1 MVIKEVIKMK
11 YEDYEAKLND
21 VVKNP
26 DSAAT
31 AVLDIL
37 KEIKADTDTL
47 ASLEAGIS
55 ERDGRIRDLQDT
67 NMKLFLR
74 QTGDNGQKD
83 DEDKTPDEMLDDLFK
98 ED

>member
-1 MVIKEVIKMK
+1 MK
-11 YEDYEAKLND
+11 YEEYEAKLND

-37 KEIKADTDTL
+37 KDIKADTDTL
-47 ASLEAGIS
+47 ASLEAGIA

-74 QTGDNGQKD
+74 QTGVGSEDEEEKD
-83 DEDKTPDEMLDDLFK
+83 PDAVLDELFK
-98 ED
+98 EE

>member
-1 MVIKEVIKMK
+1 MK
-11 YEDYEAKLND
+11 YEEYEAKLND

-37 KEIKADTDTL
+37 KDIKADTDTL
-47 ASLEAGIS
+47 ASLEAGIA

-74 QTGDNGQKD
+74 QTGDNGQTD
-83 DEDKTPDEMLDDLFK
+83 QDEKTPDEMLDELFK
-98 ED
+98 EE

>member
-1 MVIKEVIKMK
+1 MT
-11 YEDYEAKLND
+11 YEEYEAKLND

-37 KEIKADTDTL
+37 KDIKADTDTL
-47 ASLEAGIS
+47 ASLEAGIT

-74 QTGDNGQKD
+74 QTGKGAEEPEEKD
-83 DEDKTPDEMLDDLFK
+83 PDAVLDELFK

>member
-1 MVIKEVIKMK
+1 MK
-11 YEDYEAKLND
+11 YEEYEAKLND

-37 KEIKADTDTL
+37 KDIKADTDTL
-47 ASLEAGIS
+47 ASLEAGIA

-74 QTGDNGQKD
+74 QTGDNGQTD
-83 DEDKTPDEMLDDLFK
+83 QDEKTPDEMLEELFK
-98 ED
+98 EE

>member
-1 MVIKEVIKMK
+1 MK
-11 YEDYEAKLND
+11 YEEYEAKLND

-37 KEIKADTDTL
+37 KDIKADTDTL
-47 ASLEAGIS
+47 ASLEAGIA

-67 NMKLFLR
+67 NMKLCLR
-74 QTGDNGQKD
+74 QTGDNGQTD
-83 DEDKTPDEMLDDLFK
+83 QDEKTPDEMLDELFK
-98 ED
+98 EE

>member
-1 MVIKEVIKMK
+1 MK
-11 YEDYEAKLND
+11 YEEYEAKLND

-37 KEIKADTDTL
+37 KDIKADTDTL
-47 ASLEAGIS
+47 ASLEAGIA

-74 QTGDNGQKD
+74 QTGAGPE
-83 DEDKTPDEMLDDLFK
+83 DEDEKDPDAVLDELFK
-98 ED
+98 EE

>member
-1 MVIKEVIKMK
+1 MK
-11 YEDYEAKLND
+11 YEEYEAKLND

-37 KEIKADTDTL
+37 KDIKADTDTL
-47 ASLEAGIS
+47 ASLEAGIA

-74 QTGDNGQKD
+74 QTGSGSEEEEEKD
-83 DEDKTPDEMLDDLFK
+83 PDAVLDELFK
-98 ED
+98 EE

>member
-1 MVIKEVIKMK
+1 MK
-11 YEDYEAKLND
+11 YEEYEAKLND

-37 KEIKADTDTL
+37 KDIKADTDTL
-47 ASLEAGIS
+47 ASLEAGIA
-55 ERDGRIRDLQDT
+55 ERDGGIRDLQDT

-74 QTGDNGQKD
+74 QTGDNGQTD
-83 DEDKTPDEMLDDLFK
+83 QDEKTPDEMLDELFK
-98 ED
+98 EE

>member
-1 MVIKEVIKMK
+1 MK
-11 YEDYEAKLND
+11 YEEYEAKLND

-37 KEIKADTDTL
+37 KDIKADTDTL
-47 ASLEAGIS
+47 ASLEAGIA

-74 QTGDNGQKD
+74 QTGDNGQTEP
-83 DEDKTPDEMLDDLFK
+83 DEKTPDEMLDELFK

>member
-1 MVIKEVIKMK
+1 MK
-11 YEDYEAKLND
+11 YEEYEAKLND

-37 KEIKADTDTL
+37 KDIKADTDTL
-47 ASLEAGIS
+47 ASLEAGIA

-74 QTGDNGQKD
+74 QTGAGSEENEEKD
-83 DEDKTPDEMLDDLFK
+83 PDAVLDELFK
-98 ED
+98 EE

>member
-1 MVIKEVIKMK
+1 MK
-11 YEDYEAKLND
+11 YEEYEAKLNN

-37 KEIKADTDTL
+37 KDIKADTDTL
-47 ASLEAGIS
+47 ASLEAGIA

-67 NMKLFLR
+67 SMKLFLR
-74 QTGDNGQKD
+74 QTGDNGQTD
-83 DEDKTPDEMLDDLFK
+83 QDEKTPDEMLDELFK
-98 ED
+98 EE